1 MRILVIDVTLPPP
14 PPLPSQWIQTTNLT
28 CRQTVSVCG
37 FTAGR
42 QDNWLITQHISRM
55 VNGTVLEQVT
65 VQVDF
70 TLNSCMRNDC
80 TRRFAI
86 QRYETSIINV
96 ANARNLRNYQLVN
109 RIDPRDDLTPTVRE
123 NASLEIGFRR
133 QDTGFY
139 LGIQDITSCL
149 TIHRVLVFY
158 YVCPAMTSDLIIHS
172 ETIAP
177 VVGDSTPVEV
187 VGQCVE
193 NASPENGIEPRL
205 TCSPMGIWSV
215 ISGAGCVCNSGF
227 QSTSDDRS
235 CEGMLSVLM
244 YRSAP

>member
-1 MRILVIDVTLPPP
+1 M
-14 PPLPSQWIQTTNLT
+14 
-28 CRQTVSVCG
+28 CG

-55 VNGTVLEQVT
+55 VNGTALEQVT

-96 ANARNLRNYQLVN
+96 ANARRNLRNYQLVN
-109 RIDPRDDLTPTVRE
+109 LIDPRDDRTPTVRE
-123 NASLEIGFRR
+123 NASLEIDFRR
-133 QDTGFY
+133 PDTGFY
-139 LGIQDITSCL
+139 LGIQDINSCL
-149 TIHRVLVFY
+149 TINRVLVFY
-158 YVCPAMTSDLIIHS
+158 CVCPAVTSDLIIHP

-187 VGQCVE
+187 VGQCVD
-193 NASPENGIEPRL
+193 NASPENGTGPRP
-205 TCSPMGIWSV
+205 TCSQNGVWSV
-215 ISGAGCVCNSGF
+215 INGAGCVCNPGF
-227 QSTSDDRS
+227 QSSSDGRS